1 MVAGKHV
8 LIEKPVSAN
17 VEEARLIFEC
27 AKKHNKIAM
36 EAFHWQFHPA
46 AHVVQALI
54 SSGKYGEVL
63 STYARMT
70 TPTGTI
76 PSSDIRWQFDLAGGS
91 LMDMTYVV
99 SATRYFLDAGVPN
112 EITNAKARPM
122 KKDKRVDESME
133 ATLNFASHGK
143 TVTAD
148 VFTDMNLGNIGHII
162 PRLADAPSIKIE
174 LEKATVYYYKY
185 VVATFINE

>member
-1 MVAGKHV
+1 MSSSRSQYQ
-8 LIEKPVSAN
+8 PVSAN
-17 VEEARLIFEC
+17 AEETRLIFEC

-54 SSGKYGEVL
+54 SSGKYGKVL

-70 TPTGTI
+70 TSTGSI

-99 SATRYFLDAGVPN
+99 SATRYFLDAGASN
-112 EITNAKARPM
+112 EVTTAKARPM
-122 KKDKRVDESME
+122 KKDKRVDESIK

-162 PRLADAPSIKIE
+162 PRLVDAPSIKIE
-174 LEKATVYYYKY
+174 LERAMIYYYK
-185 VVATFINE
+185 